1 VQAVNAAVHS
11 KSGDRNR
18 QNENKRVVV
27 VEGLHDKEEKGEEK
41 EKKGEEEEEEEEE
54 EEDLATSAFDLHI
67 RSLQAAVL
75 KHRQQPM
82 ISSSVKT
89 DTTMPAAALAAVPE
103 QHRPVIPRGKRRLP
117 SKARGRR

>member
-1 VQAVNAAVHS
+1 VQAVNVAVHS

-41 EKKGEEEEEEEEE
+41 KGEQE
-54 EEDLATSAFDLHI
+54 EEDLATSAFDRHM

-82 ISSSVKT
+82 ISSIAKT
-89 DTTMPAAALAAVPE
+89 DTTMPAALAAVPE